1 VIENAKYANNYDYNK
16 AVFLMSDYTFLENG
30 FFIIREDKGFSAPIA
45 CLHYEYYSSEI
56 ELEEHLNEN
65 RESIQ
70 CIISNMPINRKIDFG
85 SSQQPSLWDYADE
98 LDTLS
103 FLNNLH

>member
-1 VIENAKYANNYDYNK
+1 MSSRVVKIKPFAIEIAFNSHNKENLLFYLNK
-16 AVFLMSDYTFLENG
+16 AQIEIIEIGSIADGIKEN
-30 FFIIREDKGFSAPIA
+30 KGFSAPIA

-70 CIISNMPINRKIDFG
+70 CIISNMPIKRKIDFG
-85 SSQQPSLWDYADE
+85 NYYLKFSK
-98 LDTLS
+98 
-103 FLNNLH
+103 LN